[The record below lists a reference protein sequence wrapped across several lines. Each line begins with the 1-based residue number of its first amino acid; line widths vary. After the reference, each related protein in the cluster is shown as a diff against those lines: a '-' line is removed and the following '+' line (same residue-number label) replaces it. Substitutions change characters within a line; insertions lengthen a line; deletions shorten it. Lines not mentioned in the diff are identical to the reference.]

1 MFKKLFQVLEK
12 SISNYIYNSQ
22 DFYNYGNV
30 YISGSLISPFTDL
43 LGISSINNS
52 ININNNYNHFTNE
65 FFDLNDNL
73 AISFSNHSNQINN
86 LNISTNLL
94 DIKLNNINSDLQNS
108 KNLIAISST
117 NIQVE
122 NQLQQNQINSLI
134 IQGVSGQVIDT
145 VFGISSSILDSKI
158 GILTGI
164 SLPTFGISSNNL
176 NKKQKIIILIF
187 L

>member
-1 MFKKLFQVLEK
+1 MR
-12 SISNYIYNSQ
+12 YIN
-22 DFYNYGNV
+22 G
-30 YISGSLISPFTDL
+30 L
-43 LGISSINNS
+43 SINQQILNIGATITHNFDYFENQF
-52 ININNNYNHFTNE
+52 IN
-65 FFDLNDNL
+65 LNDNL
-73 AISFSNHSNQINN
+73 SISFSNHSNQINN

-94 DIKLNNINSDLQNS
+94 DIKLNNYGISQNNINADLQNS

-145 VFGISSSILDSKI
+145 VFGISASIFDSKI

-176 NKKQKIIILIF
+176 NIKTEIIIQT
-187 L
+187 